1 MKKIPLLLQGECPV
15 VVVSGLGPTS
25 SSTTTTTTTTTIQE
39 ELVGITSITPTTK
52 GSVFTTTNIPIG
64 DVTNTKAMMTMIH
77 TEDSDQVLP
86 CGNGS
91 DSTPSNEGV
100 VISEVGPNADL
111 LKAIGLKPS
120 VGDVVY
126 SVDDDV
132 VTHLNVQ
139 QLKRLLWRKYK
150 EAKTQYSALG
160 TVEYCCVPI
169 CLPALQCNAL

>member
-25 SSTTTTTTTTTIQE
+25 SSTTTTTTTTTTIQE
-39 ELVGITSITPTTK
+39 ELVGITSTTPTSK
-52 GSVFTTTNIPIG
+52 GSVLTNIPFD
-64 DVTNTKAMMTMIH
+64 DVTNAKATMTMTMMHI
-77 TEDSDQVLP
+77 EDSDQALP
-86 CGNGS
+86 CGGGT
-91 DSTPSNEGV
+91 DTTPSNEGV

-126 SVDDDV
+126 SVDDDI
-132 VTHLNVQ
+132 VTHLNVH

-150 EAKTQYSALG
+150 EAKTQYSTLG
-160 TVEYCCVPI
+160 TVEYYCVPI
-169 CLPALQCNAL
+169 CLPALQCF